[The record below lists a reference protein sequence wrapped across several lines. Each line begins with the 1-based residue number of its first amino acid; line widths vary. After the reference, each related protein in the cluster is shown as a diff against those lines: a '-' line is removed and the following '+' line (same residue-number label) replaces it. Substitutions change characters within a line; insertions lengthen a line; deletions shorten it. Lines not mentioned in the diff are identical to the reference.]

1 MKKES
6 TLENRKQ
13 YAMDFKSVLKVIISV
28 ATVLLT
34 FWGLLISYQEYKL
47 NSNQL
52 ILTQMEIEKEEN
64 SKQPFFS
71 IMQEY
76 SEEKQ
81 QYIYSICNTG
91 GEVRYSDI
99 NITPILH
106 VKKSNGKG
114 QITNQAFIT
123 LHGFY
128 QYEPANENQ
137 LLAFSDKWIDAKT
150 LKDLIWAETSDKVL
164 GNEILM
170 LVCGRRNR
178 MDKAESMTG
187 NLIYRVQI
195 SYYDYK
201 NESMFEEMWYGR
213 SSDLSGLSEGNNTLF
228 IQEGLEEIFWNGVE
242 CDESIESVDSLN
254 LTGEGTVR
262 ECAEVVDELFR
273 KWK

>member
-6 TLENRKQ
+6 VLANRNH
-13 YAMDFKSVLKVIISV
+13 YAMGFKSVLKVIISV
-28 ATVLLT
+28 ATMLLT

-52 ILTQMEIEKEEN
+52 ILTQMEIEKKEN

-71 IMQEY
+71 IRQEY

-91 GEVRYSDI
+91 GEVRYSDL

-106 VKKSNGKG
+106 VEKSNGKG
-114 QITNQAFIT
+114 EVTNQAFIT

-128 QYEPANENQ
+128 QYEPASEEQ
-137 LLAFSDKWIDAKT
+137 LLAFSDKWIDSKA
-150 LKDLIWAETSDKVL
+150 LKDIIWAETSDKVL

-170 LVCGRRNR
+170 LVCSRENR
-178 MDKAESMTG
+178 MDKAESITG

-213 SSDLSGLSEGNNTLF
+213 SSDLSGLSEGNNTLY
-228 IQEGLEEIFWNGVE
+228 IREGLEEIFRNGVE
-242 CDESIESVDSLN
+242 NDESIKSINSWN
-254 LTGEGTVR
+254 LTGEETVR

-273 KWK
+273 KWE

>member
-6 TLENRKQ
+6 VLANRNH
-13 YAMDFKSVLKVIISV
+13 YAMGFKSVLKVIISV
-28 ATVLLT
+28 ATMLLT

-71 IMQEY
+71 IRQEY

-91 GEVRYSDI
+91 GEVRYSDL

-106 VKKSNGKG
+106 VEKSNGKG
-114 QITNQAFIT
+114 EVTNQAFIT

-128 QYEPANENQ
+128 QYEPASEEQ
-137 LLAFSDKWIDAKT
+137 LLAFSDKWIDSKA
-150 LKDLIWAETSDKVL
+150 LKDIIWAETSDKVL

-170 LVCGRRNR
+170 LVCSRENR
-178 MDKAESMTG
+178 MDKAESITG

-213 SSDLSGLSEGNNTLF
+213 SSDLSGLSEGNNTLY
-228 IQEGLEEIFWNGVE
+228 IREGLEEIFRNGVE
-242 CDESIESVDSLN
+242 NDESIKSINSWN
-254 LTGEGTVR
+254 LTGEETVR

-273 KWK
+273 KWE